1 MYEKRTIMEIQDWG
15 DKWQV
20 VYVREFVPETPG
32 EEAWAEQA
40 GHCFPKDVFE
50 WRAAEYDIDP
60 ADMDTLLDVVL
71 SEPFIDPG
79 DVKPG
84 ERLHDAPTIEE
95 ARRAHLARCSKA
107 KLKARITTRTAALR
121 NAGGLLDQLKAQ
133 SPMDTEVMQIK
144 RQTVQEMRL
153 AHRDAAAVEPRS
165 RARQLVE
172 ELERQKRRSNG

>member
-32 EEAWAEQA
+32 EETWAEQA

-95 ARRAHLARCSKA
+95 ARRAHLARCS
-107 KLKARITTRTAALR
+107 
-121 NAGGLLDQLKAQ
+121 
-133 SPMDTEVMQIK
+133 
-144 RQTVQEMRL
+144 
-153 AHRDAAAVEPRS
+153 
-165 RARQLVE
+165 
-172 ELERQKRRSNG
+172 